1 MHALVPLLFFF
12 AQPFWQ
18 TKAPEDW
25 TLKEIGILRSI
36 SPWAQ
41 TVGPAPAVLV
51 YLATAAPIE
60 EAESE
65 LRVRSKGPM
74 PASRPGLC
82 RLHHAA
88 PRPEPR
94 ASPSRIGNL
103 AKLGKAEEERKL
115 EEETVMLIGKNRK
128 YKMVGHFPPTP
139 SDPILRLIF
148 PREVRPGDKT
158 VIFRFYLPGV
168 DFPEREVEFQVKDLM
183 YRGKL
188 EM

>member
-18 TKAPEDW
+18 AKAPDDW
-25 TLKEIGILRSI
+25 TLKEIATLRAA

-41 TVGPAPAVLV
+41 TIGPAPPVLV

-65 LRVRSKGPM
+65 LRVRSKGVMREPD
-74 PASRPGLC
+74 PDY
-82 RLHHAA
+82 AA
-88 PRPEPR
+88 FITAHRDQNFVVAIPYP
-94 ASPSRIGNL
+94 NL
-103 AKLGKAEEERKL
+103 SKLGKAEEERAF
-115 EEETVMLIGKNRK
+115 EEQTVMLIGKK
-128 YKMVGHFPPTP
+128 KVKMAGHFPPTP
-139 SDPILRLIF
+139 SDPVLRIIF
-148 PREVRPGDKT
+148 PREVRPTDKT
-158 VIFRFYLPGV
+158 VIFRLSLPGIE
-168 DFPEREVEFQVKDLM
+168 FAERDAEFHVKDLM